1 MEDENLDSKE
11 DVSRMFM
18 DGKELISLDD
28 ELAFFMHRFNLDA
41 DSVKTMPAFEEHC
54 KSLFHPEK
62 IE

>member
-41 DSVKTMPAFEEHC
+41 DSVQTMPAFEEHC
-54 KSLFHPEK
+54 KSLFHQEK

>member
-11 DVSRMFM
+11 EISKIFIE
-18 DGKELISLDD
+18 GKELISLDD

-41 DSVKTMPAFEEHC
+41 DSVQTMPAFEEHC
-54 KSLFHPEK
+54 KVLFPQEK